1 MNSLFQNALE
11 VELNQEHLSPRH
23 LVISHVYLIV
33 CFMCSPSSKSAFLVM
48 VRITSEFEVKK
59 KKRKIRAKCHLKK
72 KKKNEDRIYGH
83 AMPQRVHSKKL
94 TRPPLG
100 VQETHTSTAWP

>member
-59 KKRKIRAKCHLKK
+59 KKPKK
-72 KKKNEDRIYGH
+72 NKSQMSPKKKNEDRIYGH